1 MEEYS
6 VLIAEDDF
14 RVSNIW
20 KEFTHSMPG
29 FEVTGEA
36 RNGMDAL
43 ESLSKKQTDLL
54 IMDVYMPDMDGVQ
67 LLYEIRS
74 QRISTDV
81 IVITAAKE
89 SKIVQRIMRLG
100 VLDYIIKPCVLERYQ
115 LSLNRFMKLRK
126 SFGKEELE
134 QAELDELIHW
144 KIIPPGESRKLPKGM
159 QEITME
165 RVMNCFDQNPFAR
178 GAEEITRSTGLSLA
192 TVQRYLRY
200 LAEINL
206 IKKELT
212 YGSQGRPEHKYTK
225 S

>member
-14 RVSNIW
+14 RVSSIW
-20 KEFTHSMPG
+20 KEFTLTIPG
-29 FEVTGEA
+29 FTVTGEA
-36 RNGMDAL
+36 RNGNDAL
-43 ESLSKKQTDLL
+43 GHLANHETDLL

-67 LLYEIRS
+67 LLYEIRN
-74 QRISTDV
+74 RRFLTDV

-89 SKIVQRIMRLG
+89 SKIIQRIMRLG
-100 VLDYIIKPCVLERYQ
+100 VLDYIIKPCALERYQ
-115 LSLNRFMKLRK
+115 LSLNRFLTFRRC
-126 SFGKEELE
+126 FVKEELE
-134 QAELDELIHW
+134 QNELDELIHW
-144 KIIPPGESRKLPKGM
+144 KLEQRSESKGLPKGM

-165 RVMNCFDQNPFAR
+165 RVMSCFDQNPYAR

-200 LAEINL
+200 LVEVNL

-212 YGSQGRPEHKYTK
+212 YGSQGRPEHKYSK
-225 S
+225 A